1 MKENPN
7 FLAIE
12 ARARKSVLDENT
24 NLAYHSHDQLTS
36 KYRDLKEKYQGGKL
50 SLLNAGRRLLRLTS
64 TMDQYERIQVAI
76 ASIVETGS
84 YVRVHAIIAN
94 CHKHKRGLHR
104 MYSDIS
110 TAISGVF
117 KNTSYSEKEMDI
129 ALLASWF
136 LRVATTIVGLYM
148 GSDNS

>member
-1 MKENPN
+1 LLSTGQNSCSLCEAVVKENPN

-24 NLAYHSHDQLTS
+24 NLAYYSHDQLTS

-76 ASIVETGS
+76 ASMVETGS

-94 CHKHKRGLHR
+94 CHKAAQAW
-104 MYSDIS
+104 
-110 TAISGVF
+110 TAP
-117 KNTSYSEKEMDI
+117 
-129 ALLASWF
+129 
-136 LRVATTIVGLYM
+136 RVQ
-148 GSDNS
+148 